1 MGSTGIDKVFNNAV
15 SSSHAPGV
23 TGAALQDEAILARD
37 NYEITLSNCQSGISA
52 GSQTAAKTLNI
63 DLGDSDTLVWN
74 LGSEVSPASSSLNG
88 AFLFMDIE
96 ADSAGYYV
104 VSNLRI
110 RTGPNAIIVRDVSI
124 VINGQQIDTA
134 TLFRGV
140 NSDVPAW
147 TSESSLEGALELGS
161 IILNSTNVNPGTEIQ
176 LAFEALTAN

>member
-1 MGSTGIDKVFNNAV
+1 
-15 SSSHAPGV
+15 
-23 TGAALQDEAILARD
+23 
-37 NYEITLSNCQSGISA
+37 
-52 GSQTAAKTLNI
+52 
-63 DLGDSDTLVWN
+63 
-74 LGSEVSPASSSLNG
+74 
-88 AFLFMDIE
+88 MDIE

-147 TSESSLEGALELGS
+147 TSERSLEGALELGS